1 MSRLSK
7 DERKRLRRDA
17 ERREQGAREAKLAN
31 PLEARDQLYERYFGS
46 AADVAHGVISIAPH
60 IDVYIYDP
68 RLPER
73 DFYTLVTSG
82 LSEFQAPGAFGR
94 TELIFYAKECTDEY
108 ISLLH
113 NLAHA
118 IIEHAIDLG
127 HGHTI
132 TNGDPPTPLFERSE
146 LSCVLLHETG
156 VEPECDIND
165 DWSIDDEPVFLLNVM
180 PITEAECDFIREH
193 DVVEFSDILENHPEF
208 DDEVFLGPR
217 DSFV

>member
-1 MSRLSK
+1 M
-7 DERKRLRRDA
+7 
-17 ERREQGAREAKLAN
+17 GARESELAV
-31 PLEARDQLYERYFGS
+31 PLEVREQLYGRYFGS
-46 AADVAHGVISIAPH
+46 ESVVAHDVASLGPH

-68 RLPER
+68 RSPER
-73 DFYTLVTSG
+73 DFYTLLTSG
-82 LSEFQAPGAFGR
+82 LSEIQAPGAFGR
-94 TELIFYAKECTDEY
+94 TELIFYAKQCADEY
-108 ISLLH
+108 ISMLR

-118 IIEHAIDLG
+118 IIEHGIDPS

-132 TNGDPPTPLFERSE
+132 TNGDPPAPLFEHSE

-156 VEPECDIND
+156 VEPECSIHE
-165 DWSIDDEPVFLLNVM
+165 DWNIDDEPVFLLNVM
-180 PITEAECDFIREH
+180 PITEAECDFIQEY